1 MNKRLSLAVTGA
13 VLLAASVTTFM
24 CVDKSDDPM
33 DDLFR
38 ANVEAL
44 TQFEESKTSLC
55 YRYDP
60 FGVQKFGIYCNSET
74 RPPQIYPC
82 TEPYSDRM
90 SGTSQCYR

>member
-1 MNKRLSLAVTGA
+1 MKNKFVLSAAGA
-13 VLLAASVTTFM
+13 MLLAASVTTFV
-24 CVDKSDDPM
+24 CTNKSNGSM
-33 DDLFR
+33 DDLFK

-44 TQFEESKTSLC
+44 ARTEDGGSRLC

-60 FGVQKFGIYCNSET
+60 FGIPKFGIYCHSNT

-90 SGTSQCYR
+90 SGTSQCY